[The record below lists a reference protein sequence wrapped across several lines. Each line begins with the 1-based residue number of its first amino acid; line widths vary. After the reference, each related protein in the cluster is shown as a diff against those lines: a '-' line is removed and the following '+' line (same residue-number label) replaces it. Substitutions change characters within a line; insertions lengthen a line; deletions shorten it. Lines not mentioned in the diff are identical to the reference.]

1 MLTPDP
7 LAADSAPK
15 SETITSTL
23 LYAIQPV
30 QPSCPKE
37 GASHILLYCRW
48 CGLVPGLAWLIQ
60 R

>member
-30 QPSCPKE
+30 QLSCPKD
-37 GASHILLYCRW
+37 LLTFPS
-48 CGLVPGLAWLIQ
+48 GSNPP
-60 R
+60 